1 MIGRREFI
9 TLLGGVAAWPVA
21 ARAQQPTMP
30 VIGFLSAASA
40 VPSAPLVSAF
50 REGLAQN
57 GYIEGSNIAV
67 EYRWSEGPN
76 DRLPA
81 MAADLVDHRVSVIV
95 APNNAAALAAKSLT
109 TAIPIV
115 FSVSVD
121 PVASGLVSSLRRP
134 GGNLTG
140 VTTLNVELGP
150 KRIELARELV
160 PAAMSIA
167 LLVNPNN
174 PAAETDTRQAK
185 DAARTVGLQLMVLHA
200 RSELEFDAA
209 FAALADAHA
218 RALVIAADAFFNG
231 RSEQL
236 AALAMRH
243 AVPAIYQYREF
254 AAAGGLMSY
263 GGSLT
268 ELYQRVGVYTGRIV
282 RGERPAELPVQQA
295 TKVELIINL
304 KTAKT
309 LGITVPL
316 SLLGR
321 ADEVIE

>member
-1 MIGRREFI
+1 MAI
-9 TLLGGVAAWPVA
+9 V
-21 ARAQQPTMP
+21 ARAQQMP
-30 VIGFLSAASA
+30 VIGFLSAGSA
-40 VPSAPLVSAF
+40 GPSAPLVSAF
-50 REGLAQN
+50 RRGLAES

-67 EYRWSEGPN
+67 EYHYTDGRN

-81 MAADLVDHRVSVIV
+81 MAADLVNRRPNVIV
-95 APNNAAALAAKSLT
+95 APNNASALAAKMAT

-121 PVASGLVSSLRRP
+121 PVASGLVSSLSRP
-134 GGNLTG
+134 SGNLTG

-160 PAAMSIA
+160 PPAASIA

-174 PAAETDTRQAK
+174 PAAETDIRQAT
-185 DAARTVGLQLMVLHA
+185 DAARTLGLQFTVLHA
-200 RSELEFDAA
+200 RSEKEFDAA
-209 FAALADAHA
+209 FAALADAQA

-236 AALAMRH
+236 AALALRH

-268 ELYQRVGVYTGRIV
+268 ELYQRVGTYTGRILK
-282 RGERPAELPVQQA
+282 GERPAELPVQQA
-295 TKVELIINL
+295 TKIEMIINL
-304 KTAKT
+304 KTART
-309 LGITVPL
+309 LGLIVPL
-316 SLLGR
+316 PLLGR